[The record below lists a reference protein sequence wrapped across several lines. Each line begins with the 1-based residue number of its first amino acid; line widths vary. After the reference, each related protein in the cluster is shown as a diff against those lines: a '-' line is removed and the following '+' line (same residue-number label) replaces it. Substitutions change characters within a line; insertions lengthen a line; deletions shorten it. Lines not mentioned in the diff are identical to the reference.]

1 MQNPWQQVIFS
12 GRYAI
17 DFAAA
22 ITTFPPLVP
31 NKLFFVDVIQK
42 QIRRIRP
49 FADLSKPMPPSRRGR
64 APTGKFGFPE
74 FSLLMKRARTSVACR
89 RIRL

>member
-1 MQNPWQQVIFS
+1 MSRRVVIFS
-12 GRYAI
+12 PEYAI

-22 ITTFPPLVP
+22 MTTLPAIANAELMLAAANLKKF
-31 NKLFFVDVIQK
+31 
-42 QIRRIRP
+42 RRTRP

-89 RIRL
+89 RIRH